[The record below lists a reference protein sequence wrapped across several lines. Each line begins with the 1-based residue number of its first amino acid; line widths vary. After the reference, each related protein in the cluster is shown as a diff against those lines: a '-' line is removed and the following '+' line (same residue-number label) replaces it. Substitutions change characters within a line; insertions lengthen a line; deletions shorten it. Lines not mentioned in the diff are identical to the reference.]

1 MNRDIRLQRIRYLR
15 GPNIWTYR
23 PVLETWIDL
32 GELEHFPSD
41 KLEGFNDR
49 LVKWLPALVEHQCGV
64 GERGGFIQRLF
75 EGTWLGHVLEHVVI
89 ELLNLSGMPTGFG
102 QTRSTAKPGVYRMVF
117 RARDERVAR
126 TALRV
131 GHELLMS
138 AVNDLPFDVDAAVAD
153 IRDALDTW
161 YFGPSTAAIVGAATD
176 RRIPHVRLNDG
187 NLVQMGYGAKSRRIW
202 TAESDA
208 TSAIAETIAGDKTL
222 TKELL
227 AAVGVPV
234 PEGIVVESA
243 AQAWDAAQELGL
255 PVVIKPSDGNHGRGV
270 SLDLS
275 EREHIE
281 AAFHVAESQG
291 SEVIVERCIPG
302 LEHRLLVVGSK
313 VVAAAK
319 GNDASIIGDGT
330 STIADLVDSQ
340 INTDPRR
347 GDTEAHPLSRLRLY
361 EDTVILADL
370 KRVGLAPDSVPAEGR
385 SVLIQRNGNVATDCT
400 DQVHPEVAQAVCLA
414 VRAVGLDIAGVDVV
428 ALDISRPLREQG
440 GAIVEVNAG
449 PGLLMHLKPAIG
461 QPRPVGRAIVD
472 QLFHEGENG
481 RIPIVGV
488 SGARQTTTVARIVAW
503 LLQLSGHRTGLA
515 CAQGIHVDRR
525 RLEAVDGTQ
534 WDHAQRLLI
543 NRNID
548 AAVFEHSAQGILH
561 DGLPYDRCRVGIV
574 TDMDGAETL
583 GLYDVQSR
591 EQMPKVLRTQVDV
604 VLGDGTAVLNADEAD
619 VLALA
624 EYSDGA
630 VVLYSHDAKH
640 PALLEHVAR
649 GGGAVA
655 IVDGWIHALTL
666 EGTQR
671 IVSVASAAK
680 IASVGAVLPA
690 AACGLAL
697 ALPPELV
704 AAALATFDAT
714 DAR

>member
-1 MNRDIRLQRIRYLR
+1 MSRDIRLQRIRYLR

-23 PVLETWIDL
+23 PVLETWLDL
-32 GELEHFPSD
+32 GELEAWPSD
-41 KLEGFNDR
+41 RLEGFNDR
-49 LVKWLPALVEHQCGV
+49 LVRWLPALVEHQCGV
-64 GERGGFIQRLF
+64 GERGGFIQRLQ

-89 ELLNLSGMPTGFG
+89 ELLNLAGMPTGFG

-138 AVNDLPFDVDAAVAD
+138 AVNDLPFDVESGVAD
-153 IRDALDTW
+153 VRDALDTW

-187 NLVQMGYGAKSRRIW
+187 NLVQLGYGAKSRRIW

-234 PEGIVVESA
+234 PEGIVVESPAEAWEA
-243 AQAWDAAQELGL
+243 AQDLGL

-270 SLDLS
+270 SLDLAKQ
-275 EREHIE
+275 EHIE
-281 AAFHVAESQG
+281 AAYAVAEKEG
-291 SEVIVERCIPG
+291 SEVIVERCIAG
-302 LEHRLLVVGSK
+302 VEHRLLVVGSK

-319 GNDASIIGDGT
+319 GHDASVTGDGK
-330 STIADLVDSQ
+330 STIAELVDTQ

-347 GDTEAHPLSRLRLY
+347 GDTEAHPLARLRLY

-370 KRVGLAPDSVPAEGR
+370 KRLGLSPDSVPGDGE
-385 SVLIQRNGNVATDCT
+385 SVLIQRNGNVAFDCT
-400 DQVHPEVAQAVCLA
+400 DQVHPEVASAVCLA

-428 ALDISRPLREQG
+428 AKDISRPLREQG
-440 GAIVEVNAG
+440 AAVVEVNAG

-472 QLFHEGENG
+472 QLFHDDENG
-481 RIPIVGV
+481 RIPIVGITG
-488 SGARQTTTVARIVAW
+488 SRHTTAISRMVAW
-503 LLQLSGHRTGLA
+503 LMQLAGHRVGLA
-515 CAQGIHVDRR
+515 CALGIHVDRR
-525 RLEAVDGTQ
+525 RLESVDGTQ
-534 WDHAQRLLI
+534 WDAAQRLLI

-548 AAVFEHSAQGILH
+548 AAVFEHTAQGILH

-583 GLYDVQSR
+583 GLYDIQSR
-591 EQMPKVLRTQVDV
+591 EQMPRVMRTQVDV
-604 VLGDGTAVLNADEAD
+604 VLGDGAAVLNADEAD

-630 VVLYSHDAKH
+630 VILYSRDAKL
-640 PALLEHVAR
+640 PAVVEHVAR
-649 GGGAVA
+649 GGSAVVVIDDA
-655 IVDGWIHALTL
+655 LHALTPQ
-666 EGTQR
+666 GSHR
-671 IVSVASAAK
+671 IAGVAAITRFTSVDAA
-680 IASVGAVLPA
+680 LPV
-690 AACGLAL
+690 AACGLASN
-697 ALPPELV
+697 LPPELI
-704 AAALATFDAT
+704 AAALATFASHD
-714 DAR
+714 D

>member
-1 MNRDIRLQRIRYLR
+1 
-15 GPNIWTYR
+15 
-23 PVLETWIDL
+23 
-32 GELEHFPSD
+32 
-41 KLEGFNDR
+41 
-49 LVKWLPALVEHQCGV
+49 
-64 GERGGFIQRLF
+64 
-75 EGTWLGHVLEHVVI
+75 
-89 ELLNLSGMPTGFG
+89 MPTGFG

-131 GHELLMS
+131 GHELLIS
-138 AVNDLPFDVDAAVAD
+138 AVNDLPVDVEAGVAD
-153 IRDALDTW
+153 IREALDTW

-187 NLVQMGYGAKSRRIW
+187 NLVQLGYGAKSRRIW

-234 PEGIVVESA
+234 PEGLVVESPA
-243 AQAWDAAQELGL
+243 EAWEAAQELGL

-275 EREHIE
+275 LREHIE
-281 AAFHVAESQG
+281 TAYRVAEVEG

-319 GNDASIIGDGT
+319 GNDASVVGDGM
-330 STIADLVDSQ
+330 STIAALVDSQ
-340 INTDPRR
+340 INSDPRR
-347 GDTEAHPLSRLRLY
+347 GDTEAHPLARLKLY

-370 KRVGLAPDSVPAEGR
+370 KRVGLAPDSVPAEGQ
-385 SVLIQRNGNVATDCT
+385 SVLIQRNGNVAVDCT
-400 DQVHPEVAQAVCLA
+400 DQVHPDVARAVCLA
-414 VRAVGLDIAGVDVV
+414 VRTVGLDIAGVDVV
-428 ALDISRPLREQG
+428 ASDISRPLHEQG

-488 SGARQTTTVARIVAW
+488 SGARHSTTVARIVAW
-503 LLQLSGHRTGLA
+503 LMQLSGHRTGLA
-515 CAQGIHVDRR
+515 CAEGIHVDRR
-525 RLEAVDGTQ
+525 RLESVDGTQ

-561 DGLPYDRCRVGIV
+561 DGLPYDRCRVGVV

-591 EQMPKVLRTQVDV
+591 EQMPRVLRTQVDV
-604 VLGDGTAVLNADEAD
+604 VLGDGAAVLNADEAD

-630 VVLYSHDAKH
+630 VVLYAHDARH
-640 PALLEHVAR
+640 PAVVEHVAK
-649 GGGAVA
+649 GGSAVA
-655 IVDGWIHALTL
+655 ITEGWIHALTP
-666 EGTQR
+666 EGAHR
-671 IVSVASAAK
+671 ILSVASSTRVAP
-680 IASVGAVLPA
+680 IDAVLAA
-690 AACGLAL
+690 AACGMAL
-697 ALPPELV
+697 SLPPELV
-704 AAALATFDAT
+704 GAAIATFESAD
-714 DAR
+714 RH